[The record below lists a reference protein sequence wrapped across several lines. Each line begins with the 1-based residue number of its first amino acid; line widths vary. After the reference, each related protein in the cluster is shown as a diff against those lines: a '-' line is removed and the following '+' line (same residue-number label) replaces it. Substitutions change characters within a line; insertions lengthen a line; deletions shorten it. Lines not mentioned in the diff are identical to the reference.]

1 MLRATLI
8 AIVLTASVT
17 VAGAQPSASPA
28 EGRSADRGAGI
39 GTPYSALHS
48 PEVHPDRTVTLRFR
62 APNATQVEVVGEIL
76 QGKSSFAMTRE
87 GIEFSK
93 PIGRGGAATVT
104 LGSGFIDRVLPP
116 AAHHIVGLNDDWV
129 VTYLSEWCEAVKRY
143 GAKACVELVPIAS
156 YFGTH
161 EVASSV
167 GIPMK
172 IDCNRLS
179 LEELQDFIADYAKAA
194 RNVLRADGDM
204 VLLHGAHCQLPALLF
219 SRVFNRRTDQYGPQ
233 SFENRCRFALEVLD
247 AIRSEVGDKL
257 AIEYRIS
264 AIDIVPGSPD
274 IQEVIEFAK
283 VIQDRIDLLHI
294 SRGNLAINKLTPFI
308 FPPAYIDH
316 GINIE
321 YAAEFKKALHIPVSV
336 VGAVSL
342 DQAEEAIAS
351 GKVDMVALCR
361 QLMADPETVNK
372 LQRGREDEV
381 RPCIRCNTCISRSH
395 FGSKPPRCAV
405 NPRTGRELD
414 YGCFSAPLKR
424 KRVVVVGGGPA
435 GLEAARTLDERGH
448 EVVLFEKSPQ
458 LGGLLRTAAKFPF
471 KADLKKYLDWSIRM
485 VGRYKN
491 IRLETGTEATAELIA
506 EEGADA
512 LILAM
517 GGMPVIPNLTFQD
530 ESKVIWVGNIDNNGV
545 RIGNNVLIAGAG
557 MTGCETALRFLQ
569 SGRKV
574 TLIDALPR
582 EQLESGSSP
591 INAYA
596 LFNILTEYNVD
607 LRTQTKLVDVTKDYA
622 VVTKD
627 GTEENLA
634 FDTVVLS
641 LGIRTDMESIKHF
654 RSLVAE
660 CHEVGNCSGRSNTV
674 WNATTSAFDAAMA
687 V

>member
-1 MLRATLI
+1 MSTSKYPHLFQPIRIGKLTLKNRI
-8 AIVLTASVT
+8 TSAPTYNFLASY
-17 VAGAQPSASPA
+17 
-28 EGRSADRGAGI
+28 DN
-39 GTPYSALHS
+39 H
-48 PEVHPDRTVTLRFR
+48 
-62 APNATQVEVVGEIL
+62 
-76 QGKSSFAMTRE
+76 MTRE

-93 PIGRGGAATVT
+93 PVGRGGAATVT
-104 LGSGFIDRVLPP
+104 LGSGFINRVLPP

-129 VTYLSEWCEAVKRY
+129 VTYLSEWCEAVQRY

-161 EVASSV
+161 EVESSV
-167 GIPMK
+167 GIPME

-179 LEELQDFIADYAKAA
+179 LEELHGFIADYAKAA
-194 RNVLRADGDM
+194 RNVLRAGGDM
-204 VLLHGAHCQLPALLF
+204 VLVHGAHCQLPALLF
-219 SRVFNRRTDQYGPQ
+219 SKVFNRRPDQYGPQ
-233 SFENRCRFALEVLD
+233 SYENRCRFAVEVLD
-247 AIRSEVGDKL
+247 AIRAEVGDKL
-257 AIEYRIS
+257 SIEYRIS
-264 AIDIVPGSPD
+264 AIDMVPGSPD
-274 IQEVIEFAK
+274 ILEVIEFAK
-283 VIQDRIDLLHI
+283 AIQDKIDLLHI

-308 FPPAYIDH
+308 FPPGYMDH

-321 YAAEFKKALHIPVSV
+321 YAAQFKKALHIPVSV
-336 VGAVSL
+336 VGAVTL
-342 DQAEEAIAS
+342 EQAEEAIAS

-372 LQRGREDEV
+372 LQRGQEDEV

-405 NPRTGRELD
+405 NPLVGREPD
-414 YGCFSAPLKR
+414 YACFSAPMR
-424 KRVVVVGGGPA
+424 KKKVVVVGGGPA
-435 GLEAARTLDERGH
+435 GLEAARTLAERGH
-448 EVVLFEKSPQ
+448 DVVLFEKSPQ

-471 KADLKKYLDWSIRM
+471 KADLKNYLDWSIRM
-485 VGRYKN
+485 ASRCKN
-491 IRLETGTEATAELIA
+491 IRLETGTETTAELIA
-506 EEGADA
+506 GEGADA

-517 GGMPVIPNLTFQD
+517 GGVPVIPKLTFQD
-530 ESKVIWVGNIDNNGV
+530 ESKVMWVGNIDSNGV

-574 TLIDALPR
+574 TLIDLLPR
-582 EQLESGSSP
+582 EQLGSGSSP

-596 LFNILTEYNVD
+596 LFNILAEYNVD

-622 VVTKD
+622 VFSKD
-627 GTEENLA
+627 GTEETLA
-634 FDTVVLS
+634 FDTVILS
-641 LGIRTDMESIKHF
+641 LGTRIDTQSINHL

-660 CHEVGNCSGRSNTV
+660 CYVVGNCSGKSNTV